1 MWWVSARVVPK
12 KFISPPRIWES
23 TAEFCITA
31 SHNPEDYN
39 GMKSVREE
47 SKLISGDTGL
57 KDIKRIAAEKSF
69 SPVSQ
74 PGSYRTEDT
83 RQAYVKHLL
92 TYIDA
97 SI

>member
-1 MWWVSARVVPK
+1 
-12 KFISPPRIWES
+12 
-23 TAEFCITA
+23 
-31 SHNPEDYN
+31 
-39 GMKSVREE
+39 MKDQ
-47 SKLISGDTGL
+47 KPISGDTGL
-57 KDIKRIAAEKSF
+57 KDIERIAAEKSF

-97 SI
+97 SVLKPLKIVCNAGNGGRRSRH